1 MVTGFY
7 VIRDIREMKP
17 RRLWS
22 AIAIAYKSPVYGHG
36 KNELSLLSMT
46 PRSGDEYSEDI
57 AFIKD
62 KLEAIEKRQE
72 RTLSRDEFNT
82 KNELLTAAL
91 EKKID
96 VGCANLDKKIDIVI
110 ILAFVI
116 LLGQNFDKLA
126 ALMPL
131 FK

>member
-1 MVTGFY
+1 MA
-7 VIRDIREMKP
+7 P
-17 RRLWS
+17 WS
-22 AIAIAYKSPVYGHG
+22 GNKYK
-36 KNELSLLSMT
+36 
-46 PRSGDEYSEDI
+46 EDI
-57 AFIKD
+57 VLIKH
-62 KLEAIEKRQE
+62 KLEALEKRQE
-72 RTLSRDEFNT
+72 RTLLRDEFNT